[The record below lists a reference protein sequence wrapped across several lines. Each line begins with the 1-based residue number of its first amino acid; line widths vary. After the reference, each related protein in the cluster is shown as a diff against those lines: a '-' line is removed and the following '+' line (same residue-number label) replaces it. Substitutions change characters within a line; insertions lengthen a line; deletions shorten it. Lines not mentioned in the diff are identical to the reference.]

1 MHRLLKRQLKNAN
14 FSESQKNE
22 MSEFLATIN
31 EAYISFDKDRI
42 QLEHTLEL
50 SSQELY
56 SSNIKLK
63 KEVENSTR
71 EAHLAKVQLNS
82 VVDNVKEIIYEID
95 LQGNFVYLNS
105 AWEETTGYKVSESI
119 GGHFTSF
126 FKNIDQRD
134 LPGLIELQ
142 NVTEG
147 TVSKIFRTNDGSVT
161 KWFELSASHRL
172 DENQVPFG
180 FIGTIVDI
188 TSLKEAELELIE
200 ANKVKDNFLSS
211 MSHEM
216 RTPLNAVI
224 GISNILLMDNPKE
237 EQLENLNALKF
248 SSKHLL
254 NLIND
259 ILDYSK
265 LNVGKL
271 KLYQEN
277 FDLHNMILGL
287 EKSFSYYAEDKGLDF
302 VFDIDRNIP
311 KYVIG
316 DSLRLSQILTNL
328 INNAIKFTDKG
339 SVKCRLKLVKS
350 CKEQTCIE
358 FKVIDTG
365 IGISDNN
372 VQKVFERFIQAED
385 HTTKKFGGTGL
396 GLSIVTKLLE
406 LLDSKLELETKL
418 GQGSTFSFT
427 AKFKASQLEES
438 KVTESKE
445 SKQVDIKDLNVLIVE
460 DNTMNVLVLKK
471 YFKNWGVNSQ
481 VAENGA
487 IAVEKVQASSFDLIL
502 MDLQMPVMDGYAAS
516 MAIRELGG
524 SIYKKIPIIALSASV
539 SNEVNDKVKAAGMSD
554 YLSKPFNPEKLISMI
569 SEHCCSSNNRI
580 QDNTKPI
587 NGMPARSLGLQV

>member
-31 EAYISFDKDRI
+31 DAYISFDKDRA

-82 VVDNVKEIIYEID
+82 VVDNVQEIIYEID
-95 LQGNFVYLNS
+95 LNGNFLYLNS
-105 AWEETTGYKVSESI
+105 AWEKATGYTVAESI
-119 GGHFTSF
+119 GGHFTNF
-126 FKNIDQRD
+126 FKDIDKRD

-142 NVTEG
+142 NVTG
-147 TVSKIFRTNDGSVT
+147 GRVSKIFRTNENGIT
-161 KWFELSASHRL
+161 RWFELSASHRL
-172 DENQVPFG
+172 DENMKPYG
-180 FIGTIVDI
+180 FIGTIVDV

-224 GISNILLMDNPKE
+224 GISNILLMDNPKP

-265 LNVGKL
+265 LKVGKI

-277 FDLHNMILGL
+277 FDIREMVYGL
-287 EKSFSYYAEDKGLDF
+287 EKSFSYYAQDKGLDF
-302 VFDIDRNIP
+302 VFDIDKNIP
-311 KYVIG
+311 QYVIG

-328 INNAIKFTDKG
+328 LNNAIKFTDQG
-339 SVKCRLKLVKS
+339 SVRCMVSLVDGS
-350 CKEQTCIE
+350 KEKNKIE
-358 FKVIDTG
+358 FKIIDTG
-365 IGISDNN
+365 IGISEEN
-372 VQKVFERFIQAED
+372 VGKVFERFTQAED

-396 GLSIVTKLLE
+396 GLSIITKLLE
-406 LLDSKLELETKL
+406 LLGSELVLDTEL
-418 GQGSTFSFT
+418 GRGSTFSFILELE
-427 AKFKASQLEES
+427 ASQLVEAKVIES
-438 KVTESKE
+438 NE

-471 YFKNWGVNSQ
+471 YFKKWGVRSK
-481 VAENGA
+481 VAENGLVA
-487 IAVEKVQASSFDLIL
+487 IEMIQDDKFDLVL
-502 MDLQMPVMDGYAAS
+502 MDLQMPLMDGYTAS
-516 MAIRELGG
+516 REIRNLKDH
-524 SIYKKIPIIALSASV
+524 IYKKMPIIALSASV
-539 SNEVNDKVKAAGMSD
+539 SNEVNEKVKASGMTD

-569 SEHCCSSNNRI
+569 AQHCCSDQNNKSDRNIIDNMI
-580 QDNTKPI
+580 QY
-587 NGMPARSLGLQV
+587 PASV